1 MSHLLREHAP
11 ISDRGWEQIEDEAKR
26 QLTVAMAARRLVDFT
41 GPHGWEHA
49 AVGTG
54 RAEAV
59 EGAPVDGVGADR
71 RRVLALV
78 EARAPFSVARAEL

>member
-41 GPHGWEHA
+41 GPHGW
-49 AVGTG
+49 
-54 RAEAV
+54 
-59 EGAPVDGVGADR
+59 
-71 RRVLALV
+71 
-78 EARAPFSVARAEL
+78 